1 MRKFK
6 ADKAVCYLYL
16 TCLGSDGII
25 VCSPEVASSKCDN
38 NERQV
43 CCRENNYYH
52 GGRHVYLQASLASR
66 SPRSSGTL
74 LSPGLPSSIPPSPS
88 LDDCCLMSPKQ
99 TSTTTNYNNN
109 GGGGGGDEVDDH
121 DDEACVDA

>member
-1 MRKFK
+1 MCVNPQPAKPF
-6 ADKAVCYLYL
+6 AIYL
-16 TCLGSDGII
+16 TCLGSGGII
-25 VCSPEVASSKCDN
+25 VCSAEVASSMCDN

-74 LSPGLPSSIPPSPS
+74 LSPGLPSPVPPSLS

-99 TSTTTNYNNN
+99 TSTTTDYNNN
-109 GGGGGGDEVDDH
+109 GCGDEVDDR